1 MFVLLPH
8 KSPSYSGRAPNFF
21 STEPTKIIMDVV
33 GGQDLNGAFK
43 VINLAVAVLAV
54 RIKAAMDP
62 DLH

>member
-8 KSPSYSGRAPNFF
+8 KSPLYSGRAPNFF

-62 DLH
+62 HLH